1 MRIHQPSTPPEL
13 PQEASAPDAATR
25 GNRAGRA
32 AAARLRQQAASL
44 QNRNVPRWLRRLG
57 ASLMIGGQAV
67 SAIARLRIGRQD
79 LIQELLE
86 AGPGSFLIV
95 LVTALAAGTVFNIQ
109 VAAEL
114 SKQGASAAI
123 GGLLALGLSREIAP
137 LLTAT
142 LLTGK
147 VATAYAAQLGT
158 MKVTEQI
165 DAITMLRTDPVEY
178 LVVPR
183 VLALVIMAPV
193 QCLVFF
199 LLAIW
204 SGQVSSTLLY
214 GLPPAVF
221 WNSVRTWMEPSDVPS
236 MLIKALVFG
245 LLISV
250 LACGWGLTTRGGPK
264 EVGSSTTG
272 AVVMILLAVALMDV
286 VLTQILFG
294 A

>member
-1 MRIHQPSTPPEL
+1 MKP
-13 PQEASAPDAATR
+13 
-25 GNRAGRA
+25 
-32 AAARLRQQAASL
+32 
-44 QNRNVPRWLRRLG
+44 PRWLTRLG
-57 ASLMIGGQAV
+57 SSLLIGGQAV
-67 SAIARLRIGRQD
+67 SVIARGRIGLSD
-79 LIQELLE
+79 LLQELLE

-95 LVTALAAGTVFNIQ
+95 LITALAAGTVFNIQ

-114 SKQGASAAI
+114 SKQGASAAV

-183 VLALVIMAPV
+183 VVAMVVMAPV
-193 QCLVFF
+193 QCLLFF
-199 LLAIW
+199 WMAIW
-204 SGQVSSTLLY
+204 SGQVSSTWLY
-214 GLPPAVF
+214 NVPPAVF
-221 WNSVRTWMEPSDVPS
+221 WNSVRTWMEPDDLPS
-236 MLIKALVFG
+236 MLFKAVVFG
-245 LLISV
+245 LQIAV
-250 LACGWGLTTRGGPK
+250 LACGWGLTTQGGPK
-264 EVGSSTTG
+264 EVGTSTTG
-272 AVVMILLAVALMDV
+272 AVVMILVTVALVDV

-294 A
+294 P

>member
-1 MRIHQPSTPPEL
+1 MK
-13 PQEASAPDAATR
+13 A
-25 GNRAGRA
+25 
-32 AAARLRQQAASL
+32 
-44 QNRNVPRWLRRLG
+44 PRWLQRLG
-57 ASLMIGGQAV
+57 SSLMIGGQAV
-67 SAIARLRIGRQD
+67 SAIARGRIGMVD

-95 LVTALAAGTVFNIQ
+95 LITALAAGTVFNIQ

-114 SKQGASAAI
+114 SKQGASSAV

-165 DAITMLRTDPVEY
+165 DAITMLRTDPVQY

-183 VLALVIMAPV
+183 VLAMVVMAPV
-193 QCLVFF
+193 QCLLFF
-199 LLAIW
+199 WMAIW

-214 GLPPAVF
+214 SIPPTVF
-221 WNSVRTWMEPSDVPS
+221 WNSVRVWMEPDDLPS
-236 MLIKALVFG
+236 MLLKAVVFG
-245 LLISV
+245 LMIAV
-250 LACGWGLTTRGGPK
+250 IACGWGLTTRGGPK
-264 EVGSSTTG
+264 EVGASTTG
-272 AVVMILLAVALMDV
+272 AVVMILVTVALVDV
-286 VLTQILFG
+286 LLTQLLFG
-294 A
+294 Q

>member
-1 MRIHQPSTPPEL
+1 MKP
-13 PQEASAPDAATR
+13 
-25 GNRAGRA
+25 
-32 AAARLRQQAASL
+32 
-44 QNRNVPRWLRRLG
+44 PRWLQRLG
-57 ASLMIGGQAV
+57 ASMMIGGQAV
-67 SAIARLRIGRQD
+67 SAIARGRVGTVD

-95 LVTALAAGTVFNIQ
+95 FITALAAGTVFNIQ

-114 SKQGASAAI
+114 SKQGASSAV

-137 LLTAT
+137 LLIAT

-183 VLALVIMAPV
+183 VLAMVVMAPV
-193 QCLVFF
+193 QCLLFF
-199 LLAIW
+199 WMAIW

-214 GLPPAVF
+214 SIPPTVF
-221 WNSVRTWMEPSDVPS
+221 WNSVRVWMKPDDLPS
-236 MLIKALVFG
+236 MLLKAVVFG
-245 LLISV
+245 LMIAV
-250 LACGWGLTTRGGPK
+250 IACGWGLTTRGGPK
-264 EVGSSTTG
+264 EVGTSTTG
-272 AVVMILLAVALMDV
+272 AVVMILVCVALVDV
-286 VLTQILFG
+286 LLTQLLFG
-294 A
+294 K

>member
-1 MRIHQPSTPPEL
+1 MKS
-13 PQEASAPDAATR
+13 
-25 GNRAGRA
+25 
-32 AAARLRQQAASL
+32 
-44 QNRNVPRWLRRLG
+44 PRWLQRLG

-67 SAIARLRIGRQD
+67 SAIARGRIGTVD

-95 LVTALAAGTVFNIQ
+95 FITALAAGTVFNIQ

-114 SKQGASAAI
+114 SKQGASSAV

-165 DAITMLRTDPVEY
+165 DAITMLRTDPVQY

-183 VLALVIMAPV
+183 VLAMVVMAPV
-193 QCLVFF
+193 QCLLFF
-199 LLAIW
+199 WMAIW

-214 GLPPAVF
+214 SIPPTVF
-221 WNSVRTWMEPSDVPS
+221 LNSVRVWMKPDDLPS
-236 MLIKALVFG
+236 MLLKAVVFG
-245 LLISV
+245 LMIAV
-250 LACGWGLTTRGGPK
+250 IACGWGLTTRGGPK
-264 EVGSSTTG
+264 EVGASTTG
-272 AVVMILLAVALMDV
+272 ALVMILVTVALVDV
-286 VLTQILFG
+286 LLTQLLFG
-294 A
+294 K

>member
-1 MRIHQPSTPPEL
+1 MT
-13 PQEASAPDAATR
+13 T
-25 GNRAGRA
+25 
-32 AAARLRQQAASL
+32 
-44 QNRNVPRWLRRLG
+44 PRWLRRLG
-57 ASLMIGGQAV
+57 LSLMIGGQAT
-67 SAIARLRIGRQD
+67 SAIARGRIGFND
-79 LIQELLE
+79 LMQELLE

-95 LVTALAAGTVFNIQ
+95 LITGLAAGTVFNIQ

-114 SKQGASAAI
+114 SKQGASSAI

-183 VLALVIMAPV
+183 VLAMVLMSPV
-193 QCLVFF
+193 QCLMFF
-199 LLAIW
+199 GVAIW
-204 SGQVSSTLLY
+204 SGQLSCTLLY
-214 GLPPAVF
+214 SVPPAVF
-221 WNSVRTWMEPSDVPS
+221 WNSVRTWMEPDDLPS
-236 MLIKALVFG
+236 MLLKAVVFG
-245 LLISV
+245 LQIAV
-250 LACGWGLTTRGGPK
+250 IACGWGLTTRGGPK

-272 AVVMILLAVALMDV
+272 AVVMILVTVALMDV
-286 VLTQILFG
+286 LLTQILFG
-294 A
+294 Q

>member
-1 MRIHQPSTPPEL
+1 MKP
-13 PQEASAPDAATR
+13 
-25 GNRAGRA
+25 
-32 AAARLRQQAASL
+32 
-44 QNRNVPRWLRRLG
+44 PRWLQRLG

-67 SAIARLRIGRQD
+67 SAIARGRIGMVD
-79 LIQELLE
+79 LVQELLE

-95 LVTALAAGTVFNIQ
+95 LITALAAGTVFNIQ

-114 SKQGASAAI
+114 SKQGASAAV

-183 VLALVIMAPV
+183 VLAMVVMAPV
-193 QCLVFF
+193 QCLLFF
-199 LLAIW
+199 WMAIW

-214 GLPPAVF
+214 SIPPSVF
-221 WNSVRTWMEPSDVPS
+221 WNSVRVWMEPDDLPS
-236 MLIKALVFG
+236 MLLKAVVFG
-245 LLISV
+245 LMIAV
-250 LACGWGLTTRGGPK
+250 IACGWGLTTRGGPK
-264 EVGSSTTG
+264 EVGTSTTG
-272 AVVMILLAVALMDV
+272 AVVMILVSVALVDV
-286 VLTQILFG
+286 LLTQLLFG
-294 A
+294 Q

>member
-1 MRIHQPSTPPEL
+1 MK
-13 PQEASAPDAATR
+13 
-25 GNRAGRA
+25 
-32 AAARLRQQAASL
+32 
-44 QNRNVPRWLRRLG
+44 VPRWLRRLG
-57 ASLMIGGQAV
+57 SSVMIGGQAI
-67 SAIARLRIGRQD
+67 SAIARGRIGFND
-79 LIQELLE
+79 LIAEMLE

-95 LVTALAAGTVFNIQ
+95 LITALAAGTVFNIQ

-114 SKQGASAAI
+114 SKQGASAAV
-123 GGLLALGLSREIAP
+123 GGLLALGLAREIAP

-183 VLALVIMAPV
+183 VLALLIMTPV

-204 SGQVSSTLLY
+204 SGQLSSTLLY

-221 WNSVRTWMEPSDVPS
+221 WNSVRYWMTPNDVPR
-236 MLIKALVFG
+236 MLLKALVFG
-245 LLISV
+245 LLIAV
-250 LACGWGLTTRGGPK
+250 LACGWGLSTRGGPK
-264 EVGSSTTG
+264 EVGTSTTG
-272 AVVMILLAVALMDV
+272 AVVMILVCVALADV

-294 A
+294 S